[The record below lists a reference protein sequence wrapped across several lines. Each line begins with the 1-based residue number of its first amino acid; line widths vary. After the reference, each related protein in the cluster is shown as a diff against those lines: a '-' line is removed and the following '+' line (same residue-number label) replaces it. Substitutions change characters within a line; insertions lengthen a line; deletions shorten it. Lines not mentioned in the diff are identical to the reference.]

1 MSKQQDYFIS
11 LTGQNR
17 AAINVQVDSL
27 VEKKKSRAL
36 FKILISKCQD
46 SMNRSKSPQGFFEK
60 LKINMEKFSEFTDFF
75 DVTPVSMATAITQLH
90 FHEMLVDNWDK
101 QEVKIVATRIG
112 EADEEYQ
119 LPPPS
124 LVFHLL
130 SKKRREKI
138 IDDESD
144 SGLGSVTIS
153 YCFADEDAAKLKEMR
168 KSIPKKTLKEATAE
182 MFKSVEELHCKG
194 IAKLLTDCGFDATRE
209 DGIKISTL
217 IPLNDEQ
224 EALELEI
231 RDLKFEASEKM
242 KELVDSMNIKSSDDF
257 IEILDKIMEE
267 PETRAVMLED
277 FKRWR
282 AHKDGDEDNYR
293 GLMPK
298 PGEFIAEA

>member
-46 SMNRSKSPQGFFEK
+46 SMSKSKSPQGFFKK
-60 LKINMEKFSEFTDFF
+60 LKANMEKFSEFTDFF

-101 QEVKIVATRIG
+101 QQTKIVATRFG
-112 EADEEYQ
+112 EADKEYQ

-130 SKKRREKI
+130 SKKRKEKI
-138 IDDESD
+138 IDKKGDK
-144 SGLGSVTIS
+144 GLGSVAIS
-153 YCFADEDAAKLKEMR
+153 YCFADEDAAKLKEMQ
-168 KSIPKKTLKEATAE
+168 KSVPTKTVKEATAE

-194 IAKLLTDCGFDATRE
+194 LAKLLTDCGYDATTE
-209 DGIKISTL
+209 DGTNISTL
-217 IPLNDEQ
+217 IPLDVEQYSDEG
-224 EALELEI
+224 
-231 RDLKFEASEKM
+231 FEASEKM